1 MFGRFLPRETSFF
14 DFFQQQAALTVS
26 CAREF
31 LKLLQPETD
40 IVAQTNVIRDLEHQA
55 DIVTHRCVE
64 ALHKTFLTPIE
75 RDDIFRLVSRMDDI
89 VDYIEAAAS
98 RIELYKLTVMTVEM
112 SRIAEVLVQVSLEL
126 EKALDGL
133 RNLKNANS
141 IRDNCIRIKHLENE
155 ADEILHKAIARLFE
169 EEPETRL
176 VIKWK
181 EVYDKLESAIG
192 RCEDVAGIIEGV
204 ILEHG

>member
-1 MFGRFLPRETSFF
+1 MFGRFLPREVSFF
-14 DFFQQQAALTVS
+14 DFFQQQGELTVR

-31 LKLLQPETD
+31 LKLIDNPSD
-40 IVAQTNVIRDLEHQA
+40 IEAQNRVITNIEHDA
-55 DIVTHRCVE
+55 DTVTHRCVE

-89 VDYIEAAAS
+89 VDYIEAAS
-98 RIELYKLTVMTVEM
+98 QRIALYKVKTMTDEV
-112 SRIAEVLVQVSLEL
+112 RQVAEVLVKVALEV
-126 EKALDGL
+126 EQALTGL
-133 RNLKNANS
+133 RNLKNSNA
-141 IRDNCIRIKHLENE
+141 IRENCIAIKHLENE
-155 ADEILHKAIARLFE
+155 AGDILHRAIARLFD
-169 EEPETRL
+169 EEPETRT

-181 EVYDKLESAIG
+181 EIYDKLEGAID